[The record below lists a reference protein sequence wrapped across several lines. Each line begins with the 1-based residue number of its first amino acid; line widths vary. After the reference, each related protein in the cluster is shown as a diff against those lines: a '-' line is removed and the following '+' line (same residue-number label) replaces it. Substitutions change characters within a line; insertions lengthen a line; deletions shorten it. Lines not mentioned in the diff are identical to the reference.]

1 MMLKTYKIKT
11 VMKTLSSKLKNG
23 FLINENDLILLI
35 LKMILIILLILMKDN
50 TVLAILMPVI
60 VVPGLLFNRITLN
73 KYYWLLL
80 TIFSV
85 IPYLILDLVGYVPN
99 HKHIFAYVI
108 LAITI
113 ILFFSEKKEILNNLK
128 IQAKFI
134 IGLCFL
140 FAVIGKFL
148 APEFLNGSF
157 FEFTNTIDPRF
168 YGFTSFVADIDP
180 LLLKENETNMQNLLS
195 TNNTDFLFNVNGAK
209 SLSDVGLIIS
219 YWTIFIEGMIAIT
232 FCLPSSFF
240 LSKYRNIFLIV
251 FILTT
256 YPIATVY
263 GFAII
268 LAALG
273 FIQSIKTNKL
283 TKYSIFY
290 LCVFILLPLIKIPFI
305 RVLTSIF

>member
-1 MMLKTYKIKT
+1 
-11 VMKTLSSKLKNG
+11 MKLNLQIFFTKLKSS
-23 FLINENDLILLI
+23 FAFSENDMLILV
-35 LKMILIILLILMKDN
+35 LKMILIILLVLMNDN

-60 VVPGLLFNRITLN
+60 VVPGLLFNKIALN

-80 TIFSV
+80 TLFSV
-85 IPYLILDLVGYVPN
+85 TPYLVLDLVGYVPN

-108 LAITI
+108 LSITI
-113 ILFFSEKKEILNNLK
+113 MLFFSEKNEILNNLR
-128 IQAKFI
+128 IQAKYI

-148 APEFLNGSF
+148 APEFVDGSF

-168 YGFTSFVADIDP
+168 YGFTSFVADVDP
-180 LLLKENETNMQNLLS
+180 LLLKENEINMQNLLS
-195 TNNTDFLFNVNGAK
+195 TNNTEFFFNVNGTENI
-209 SLSDVGLIIS
+209 STLGLIIS

-232 FCLPSSFF
+232 FCIPNSYL
-240 LSKYRNIFLIV
+240 LSKFRNVFLIA

-273 FIQSIKTNKL
+273 FIQATKTNKL
-283 TKYSIFY
+283 TKYSLFY

-305 RVLTSIF
+305 RLFNSIF

>member
-1 MMLKTYKIKT
+1 
-11 VMKTLSSKLKNG
+11 MKSILQIFYTKLKDG
-23 FLINENDLILLI
+23 FYFNENDLLLLV
-35 LKMILIILLILMKDN
+35 LKMILVILLVLMNDN

-60 VVPGLLFNRITLN
+60 IVPGLLFNKVAIN
-73 KYYWLLL
+73 KYLWVLLSL
-80 TIFSV
+80 FSI

-108 LAITI
+108 LAVT
-113 ILFFSEKKEILNNLK
+113 LMLLFSEKKDILNNLRTN
-128 IQAKFI
+128 AKYI

-157 FEFTNTIDPRF
+157 FQFTNTIDPRF
-168 YGFTSFVADIDP
+168 YGFTSFMGDIDL
-180 LLLKENETNMQNLLS
+180 LLLKENEINMQNLLN
-195 TNNTDFLFNVNGAK
+195 TNDTELFFNINGAER
-209 SLSDVGLIIS
+209 LSSIGLIIS

-232 FCLPSSFF
+232 FCTPSKFL
-240 LSKYRNIFLIV
+240 LSKYRNTFLIA

-268 LAALG
+268 LATLG
-273 FIQSIKTNKL
+273 FIQATKENKL
-283 TKYSIFY
+283 TKYSLFY
-290 LCVFILLPLIKIPFI
+290 LLLFILLPLIKIPFI
-305 RVLTSIF
+305 RVFNSIFNFL